1 MALLSTLSDKEIVE
15 KVKEFM
21 ERMDALPPME
31 HIAGFS
37 EIREEHAKR
46 YTVEDFELAL
56 ALASGSNR
64 SVAMMLRNIGRP
76 HWDCSSFIV
85 NSLEPGGLR
94 DIYINLLDNYEAWRP
109 DVLCYSILRSLD
121 LAFEQLFGEEL
132 AHHLYNRGG
141 LVKHHHRR
149 SEQSA
154 KEAFRGYR
162 EMQDEI
168 KAKYAEIQKKGV
180 RHNA

>member
-21 ERMDALPPME
+21 KRMDALPPME

-56 ALASGSNR
+56 ALASGNHR
-64 SVAMMLRNIGRP
+64 NVAMMLQNIGRP
-76 HWDCSSFIV
+76 YWRCDNFIM
-85 NSLEPGGLR
+85 NKLEPSELR
-94 DIYINLLDNYEAWRP
+94 DIYINLLDDYEAWRP
-109 DVLCYSILRSLD
+109 DVLCYSICRSLD
-121 LAFEQLFGEEL
+121 IAFNSFFEDL
-132 AHHLYNRGG
+132 AHHLFNNGG
-141 LVKHHHRR
+141 LAQLDHRR
-149 SEQSA
+149 SEQAS

-168 KAKYAEIQKKGV
+168 KAKHEEIQKKGAYY
-180 RHNA
+180 NA